1 MLLQQT
7 HQPSQ
12 ECIIALEEQATLG
25 NIAGIMSLTDQS
37 RHSHSEVLQR
47 HLKQSKVTKSI
58 SELLMV
64 LESPDTNPR
73 TLLIEG
79 APGIGKTYLL
89 KYIAFEWANDRMLK
103 SEQFVFLLCLH
114 DPAMQTMT
122 SIHDL
127 VLYFYKQDKAAIK
140 YIESFCTYLIN
151 SNGKSVVFYWTI
163 MMNCQRNYKTVVLL
177 SI

>member
-1 MLLQQT
+1 
-7 HQPSQ
+7 
-12 ECIIALEEQATLG
+12 
-25 NIAGIMSLTDQS
+25 MSLTDQS

-47 HLKQSKVTKSI
+47 HLKRDKVTKNI

-79 APGIGKTYLL
+79 APGNGKTYLL

-103 SEQFVFLLCLH
+103 SEQFVFLLCVR
-114 DPAMQTMT
+114 DPTVKTMT

-127 VLYFYKQDKAAIK
+127 VLYFYKQDRQPLN
-140 YIESFCTYLIN
+140 TLYLFVHT
-151 SNGKSVVFYWTI
+151 S
-163 MMNCQRNYKTVVLL
+163 
-177 SI
+177 